1 MGKPRADWL
10 QIHSE
15 YVTALQ
21 PVTLTD
27 LAAKYG
33 LARGTVNLRAVKEG
47 WKLERDLHITRTAEQ
62 TVEKLEGIIS
72 DEGAKFDSEMFYRI
86 KNLLTR
92 FDVDTKVAIEPKYS
106 DVFKALMSAQVV
118 GKTALGDKGDN
129 GTVAVFMIEL
139 ENATKATK

>member
-47 WKLERDLHITRTAEQ
+47 WKLERDLHIARTAAQ
-62 TVEKLEGIIS
+62 TTEKLEGIIS
-72 DEGAKFDSEMFYRI
+72 DEGAQFDKDMFYRI

-92 FDVDTKVAIEPKYS
+92 FDTDTKGAVDPKYP

-118 GKTALGDKGDN
+118 GKAALGDKGDDSSV
-129 GTVAVFMIEL
+129 TVFMVEL
-139 ENATKATK
+139 QKATIER